1 MPAFRSNVRFQRSQI
16 DASFMNHDRDADNNG
31 RTTTAL
37 FELAAVTPVSPP
49 IMAEPDGV
57 VRENAESF
65 RQIIRG
71 RQLGFLSLNK
81 FVMYQNRGPHCLNQA
96 LQ

>member
-1 MPAFRSNVRFQRSQI
+1 MFQCRRFDLTSGSNGRKLTH
-16 DASFMNHDRDADNNG
+16 FMNHERDADNNG

-37 FELAAVTPVSPP
+37 FELAVVTPVSPP

-71 RQLGFLSLNK
+71 RELGFLSLNK
-81 FVMYQNRGPHCLNQA
+81 QEVTRGAWQIGVL
-96 LQ
+96 